1 MATRLSRRDAMKV
14 GAAGT
19 LGYFFTGPAAS
30 AAKVYGAADTLRFA
44 CVGIG
49 GKGHSDSDHVS
60 NLGDVLA
67 ICDIDEKFIAA
78 RKGRGGQAF
87 EKAKV
92 FHDYRKLL
100 EDAVMKDVD
109 AVTVST
115 PDHHHANVAIPAM
128 RLRKHVYVQKPMT
141 QTPYEARLMREA
153 AKKYGVCTQ
162 MGNQGTT
169 ESGLRRAVELVQAGT
184 IGEVRE
190 VHVWTNRPVW
200 PQSPEVTDKKM
211 PKEAP
216 VPEHVHWE
224 EFIGTAMM
232 RPYAIYGRDVPRN
245 RFGAKD
251 KDGNNGAYH
260 DFNWRGWWAFGTG
273 AIGDMACHTAN
284 LPFMALQLGLP
295 FRVSAEAGDV
305 NPETCPSYAHV
316 TMQFA
321 GRSGMPPCT
330 VHWYEGSKDD
340 KLVHPPEEWVK
351 KATELFKAKT
361 PDGLV
366 NSGSLLVGS
375 KGYLYSP
382 DDYGARFFLGGG
394 DFSKVNTTRP
404 EKIPVRNKEGQR
416 DHDQNHKAEWVEAIK
431 ANKPEI
437 ALSNF
442 AYASMLTE
450 SFLLGNCAIRSGKTF
465 AYDPE
470 NGTIKDPD
478 AAKFFRYE
486 RRKGWDL
493 IGDKA

>member
-1 MATRLSRRDAMKV
+1 MATRLSRRDAMKL

-19 LGYFFTGPAAS
+19 LGYFFTSPAAS

-49 GKGHSDSDHVS
+49 GKGHSDSSHVA
-60 NLGDVLA
+60 NLGDVVA

-78 RKGRGGQAF
+78 RKSGREAKGF

-100 EDAVMKDVD
+100 EDPVMKEVD

-128 RLRKHVYVQKPMT
+128 RLKKHVYVQKPMT
-141 QTPYEARLMREA
+141 QTAFEARLMREA

-184 IGEVRE
+184 IGDVRE

-200 PQSPEVTDKKM
+200 PQAPEVTDKKM

-216 VPEHVHWE
+216 VPENVHWE
-224 EFIGTAMM
+224 EFIGTAPM
-232 RPYAIYGRDVPRN
+232 RPYAVYSEDTPRRYGKD
-245 RFGAKD
+245 RF
-251 KDGNNGAYH
+251 GAYH
-260 DFNWRGWWAFGTG
+260 DFHWRGWWAFGTG

-284 LPFMALQLGLP
+284 LPFMALKLGLP
-295 FRVSAEAGDV
+295 FNVAAEAGDV

-316 TMQFA
+316 TMQFG
-321 GRSGMPPCT
+321 GRGGMPACT
-330 VHWYEGSKDD
+330 VNWYEGSKDG
-340 KLVHPPEEWVK
+340 KLVHPPEEWVT
-351 KATELFKAKT
+351 KAVELYKAPRT
-361 PDGLV
+361 ADGLV
-366 NSGSLLVGS
+366 NSGSILVGS

-382 DDYGARFFLGGG
+382 DDYGAKFYLGGG
-394 DFSKVNTTRP
+394 DFAKVNTTKP
-404 EKIPVRNKEGQR
+404 ERLPVRNQEGER

-431 ANKPEI
+431 AGKPEI

-442 AYASMLTE
+442 EYASRLTE
-450 SFLLGNCAIRSGKTF
+450 SFLLGNCAIRSGKGF
-465 AYDPE
+465 AYDAE
-470 NGTIKDPD
+470 HGIIRNPD
-478 AAKFFRYE
+478 AARFFRYE

-493 IGDKA
+493 IDGKA